1 MSMRPECLERGWSPR
16 DPGTRWPMVSTESE
30 SPLPGKLEDL
40 GAQQLFVP
48 GYPQP
53 ALCDTDFYL
62 GKQVQEEE
70 S

>member
-1 MSMRPECLERGWSPR
+1 M
-16 DPGTRWPMVSTESE
+16 RWPMVSTESE
-30 SPLPGKLEDL
+30 APLPGKLEDL

-62 GKQVQEEE
+62 GKQAQEEE